1 MPDVGNSVLRHG
13 RPACAVPVPSTF
25 RTVSGLVPNPIRPCV
40 ALVGVLAAWCLSASS
55 PAAPPNI
62 VVLVADDLG
71 WNDVSLHGA
80 EIPTPNIDR
89 IANEGVELERFYVN
103 PVCSPTR
110 VALMSGKHPIRYGL
124 QRVTIKA
131 WTELGIPPSEET
143 LPELLARGGYDR
155 RGVFGKWHLGRHRR
169 FHPLE
174 QGFTEFVGHLGG
186 AIDYFTHESLGRLDW
201 HRGFALD
208 REEGYSTRLIGKH
221 AVRFID
227 ASASAEPF
235 FLYVPFNAVHTP
247 NHVLDEHMR
256 RNAAIRPENRRL
268 KAAMTTSMDDEIGN
282 ILAALDDRGLA
293 ANTLVLFFSDNG
305 GVPPAGSSNEPLRGR
320 KHTLYEGGIRVVAAV
335 RWPDGG
341 LSGGRRVAAPSSALD
356 VLPTLAAAAGV
367 APRDAAELDGG
378 NVLDLWRAERA
389 EREDF
394 EYYGYFNGQYIEGN
408 MDRPDSERIESAVA
422 YSSEWKLIRTGP
434 NLDRAAEP
442 RAGARLELFR
452 IREDPG
458 ESSDLSA
465 SRPEVVAEMLQKI
478 LAFRR
483 LKPARAM
490 PMPLGRPA
498 NWDVPPAWTA
508 MP

>member
-1 MPDVGNSVLRHG
+1 M
-13 RPACAVPVPSTF
+13 PVPSTF

-341 LSGGRRVAAPSSALD
+341 SPRRAPLSMSCPHWRRQPELRRGTPPSWTAGMSSTCGAPSAPSAR
-356 VLPTLAAAAGV
+356 T
-367 APRDAAELDGG
+367 
-378 NVLDLWRAERA
+378 
-389 EREDF
+389 
-394 EYYGYFNGQYIEGN
+394 
-408 MDRPDSERIESAVA
+408 
-422 YSSEWKLIRTGP
+422 SSTTVISTASTSKATWTGRTP
-434 NLDRAAEP
+434 
-442 RAGARLELFR
+442 
-452 IREDPG
+452 
-458 ESSDLSA
+458 SA
-465 SRPEVVAEMLQKI
+465 SRA
-478 LAFRR
+478 RSR
-483 LKPARAM
+483 TPAS
-490 PMPLGRPA
+490 GS
-498 NWDVPPAWTA
+498 
-508 MP
+508 